1 MSLARVPGGARRRP
15 VPAVARWLSLAL
27 CAAALVLGAALPAGA
42 SPSSASSA
50 GAGALAAAL
59 SAAPS
64 TETASNTV
72 SVSIDSLSPGTISSD
87 QDLTVSGT
95 ITNGTSEAL
104 SGASLVLGMQTRTEL
119 QVSSLAA
126 WLAGDR
132 WSTLSTLSSKALDAD
147 VPAGSSTRF
156 SVTVKAADLPLWS
169 TDQWGPRG
177 IEVSIVQGG
186 SSVASDR
193 SIVVW
198 DAGAPV
204 SGTHVTAV
212 VPVTASPAEL
222 ALLAS
227 GTGSSSSASASAS
240 PSPTAEPI
248 SAATSSSGGSGSES
262 SSTTSLTALRDRVLG
277 LLGLARQGV
286 VLAVDPALLEALG
299 LPSEADSP
307 TATALP
313 TDSSASPSAT
323 ATASA
328 TSTASAADGSASAT
342 ASPSTTATA
351 SADATADASPAAGTT
366 TVDQT
371 GPGAEIATALAQAIQ
386 NGDVIALAWDDAD
399 VSALAHAGETALL
412 SSALTRSASSWTS
425 TAGARTDVAWTA
437 GPLDQSTLDAL
448 PSSVSTVIASPGDM
462 PVAQDLTYTPSEATT
477 VNGRVV
483 LLPDSDLSAA
493 ASGEVETTSGT
504 ASLSELDATQLLLGE
519 SAIITRQAPS
529 ITRDLVLTV
538 SREEAQTTDPEVL
551 GERLAAVTGSSW
563 TSGQGLAGVA
573 SDATLA
579 AASSTEVLRSAVPA
593 SETSAGEVSRG
604 ELGLARATSG
614 YLASVASILTDPSAA
629 LGTSADILLQTTSAT
644 WRSDASGRGAH
655 IKAARATAA
664 AVTSRLTA
672 APSST
677 INLISDTA
685 ELPVRI
691 VSRLDQEVTVSV
703 HLSPDSQRLQAEQDV
718 SVTVPAHSEVTV
730 KVPVTAVGSGDV
742 DVTVQLLSSD
752 GTVVGTP
759 STVHMRVRAD
769 WENVGTR
776 AIGGALVVMLVIGI
790 TRTIRRGRRTD
801 THEEKA

>member
-64 TETASNTV
+64 TETASKTV

-227 GTGSSSSASASAS
+227 GTGSSSSAPASAS
-240 PSPTAEPI
+240 PSPTAEPS

-313 TDSSASPSAT
+313 TDSSASPNAT
-323 ATASA
+323 A
-328 TSTASAADGSASAT
+328 TASAADGSASAT

-366 TVDQT
+366 PVDQT